1 MKGPSIETARGK
13 WSKHFTVYRLQIRE
27 MGLVYIRQGL
37 AFLIVSVNRVK
48 LEAWNLKYFISH
60 HFYEFLKDI
69 IINQF
74 INISPFSKDNIGN
87 TLMGYGMFYVSQVIG
102 TNNVQ

>member
-1 MKGPSIETARGK
+1 MKGPSIEIGKRK
-13 WSKHFTVYRLQIRE
+13 WSEHFTMHRLQIRE
-27 MGLVYIRQGL
+27 MGLVYIRQEL
-37 AFLIVSVNRVK
+37 ALLRVSVNCVK
-48 LEAWNLKYFISH
+48 LEAWNLKHFIYH

-74 INISPFSKDNIGN
+74 INISHFSKDNIGN
-87 TLMGYGMFYVSQVIG
+87 TLMGYDMFQTIG

>member
-1 MKGPSIETARGK
+1 M
-13 WSKHFTVYRLQIRE
+13 HRLQIRE

-37 AFLIVSVNRVK
+37 ALLIVSVNRVK
-48 LEAWNLKYFISH
+48 LEAWNLKHFISH

-69 IINQF
+69 IISQF
-74 INISPFSKDNIGN
+74 INISHFSKDNIGN
-87 TLMGYGMFYVSQVIG
+87 TLMGYDMFHVFQAIG